1 LLRQAEVGLHEALRQ
16 MLMEP
21 STVPTLQVPQ
31 ARLKTMQLS
40 APERYLLSRI
50 DGKRDV
56 AAIVRVSPLHELD
69 ALKYFQGFLDSGF
82 VKLAKS

>member
-1 LLRQAEVGLHEALRQ
+1 
-16 MLMEP
+16 MEP

-31 ARLKTMQLS
+31 AQLKTMQLT
-40 APERYLLSRI
+40 APQRYLLSRI

-82 VKLAKS
+82 VKLSKS